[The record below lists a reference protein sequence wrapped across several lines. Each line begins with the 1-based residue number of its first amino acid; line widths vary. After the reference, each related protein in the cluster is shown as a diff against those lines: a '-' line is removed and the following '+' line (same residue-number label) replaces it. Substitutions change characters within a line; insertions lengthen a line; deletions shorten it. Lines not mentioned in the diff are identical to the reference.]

1 MEPSPL
7 RSDVLERAQ
16 DGAPEPF
23 TVQSLQARL
32 ASDGREVA
40 VDEVRDACV
49 SLVIEAELDVVANGS
64 NRRFRFA
71 GEP

>member
-1 MEPSPL
+1 MVPSPL

-32 ASDGREVA
+32 ASNGREVA

-49 SLVIEAELDVVANGS
+49 SLVIEGELDVVANGS
-64 NRRFRFA
+64 NRQFKHA
-71 GEP
+71 SGP